1 MSEDM
6 PEFPEIP
13 EIPEDDPDFQR
24 YMQILESADTAVT
37 DEDGE
42 VIARLDGN
50 GLPIPV
56 SELPDGASW
65 WPVPEQDYFEELS
78 AAAYEE
84 EPDVNGVAA
93 RTPDDI
99 IRDMWMNRRRH

>member
-1 MSEDM
+1 MSE
-6 PEFPEIP
+6 EYPEIP
-13 EIPEDDPDFQR
+13 EIPEEDRPEFER

-65 WPVPEQDYFEELS
+65 WPVPEQAYFEELS
-78 AAAYEE
+78 DAAYAE
-84 EPDVNGVAA
+84 EPDVNGERPP

-99 IRDMWMNRRRH
+99 IRAMWRGEY